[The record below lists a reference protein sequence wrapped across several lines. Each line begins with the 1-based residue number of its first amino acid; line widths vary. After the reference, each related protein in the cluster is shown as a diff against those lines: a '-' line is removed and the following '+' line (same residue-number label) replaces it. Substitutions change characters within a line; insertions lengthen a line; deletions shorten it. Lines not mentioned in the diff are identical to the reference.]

1 MRYEMTGHSLKI
13 GDNVRVKFG
22 DRRFGRIV
30 GFESYEGSGLC
41 FTDGMVV
48 LESLDVLRER
58 FVVAHGAVYVVT
70 AGRDHDGI

>member
-1 MRYEMTGHSLKI
+1 MRYEKSGHSLRV

-48 LESLDVLRER
+48 MESLDVLRER
-58 FVVAHGAVYVVT
+58 FVMAHGAVDVIVP
-70 AGRDHDGI
+70 GRDHDGI